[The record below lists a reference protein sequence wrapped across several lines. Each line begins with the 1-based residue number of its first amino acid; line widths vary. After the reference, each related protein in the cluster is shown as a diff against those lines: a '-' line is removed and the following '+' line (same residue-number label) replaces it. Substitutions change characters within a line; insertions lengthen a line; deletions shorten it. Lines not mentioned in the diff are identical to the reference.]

1 MAQRPDSARSAAS
14 SALVVWSALVGNL
27 LVAAT
32 KLAAALLTGSSAL
45 FSEAVHS
52 FVDTGNELLLLW
64 GLRRAELLPDAQ
76 FPFGH
81 GREVY
86 FWSFVVAILVLSL
99 GAGVSLFKG
108 IAQII
113 TPNAI
118 ERPTVIFIV
127 LALSAL
133 FEGASWIIS
142 FRVFRRTGAHRP
154 FWGALQGSKDP
165 PKFVVLLEDSAA
177 LLGLAVAAVGTW
189 LAISLDEP
197 RFDGLASVLIGLLLA
212 AVALVV
218 GAKTKDL
225 LIGEGA
231 SPELVKEVMQI
242 IASFEGVEHAN
253 GVLTTQLAPDQ
264 VIAIASIA
272 FADSLRTPQIERLVE
287 DIETAVVARRPEIGR
302 LFVKPQTPQAFD
314 AALKDRFESGV
325 TPAARQKRQR
335 RERQSRGGRAKT

>member
-1 MAQRPDSARSAAS
+1 MAQSADSGISTDS
-14 SALVVWSALVGNL
+14 SSFVVWAALLGNL

-32 KLAAALLTGSSAL
+32 KLAAALLTGSTAL

-64 GLRRAELLPDAQ
+64 GIRRAELLPDEQ

-86 FWSFVVAILVLSL
+86 FWSFVVAMLVLAL
-99 GAGVSLFKG
+99 GAGVSLLKG
-108 IAQII
+108 VAQII
-113 TPNAI
+113 TPSPI
-118 ERPTVIFIV
+118 ERPMVIFIV

-142 FRVFRRTGAHRP
+142 LRVFRRMGARRS

-189 LAISLDEP
+189 LAASFDEP
-197 RFDGLASVLIGLLLA
+197 RFDGLASVLIGVLLT
-212 AVALVV
+212 AVALVL

-225 LIGEGA
+225 LIGERA
-231 SPELVKEVMQI
+231 SPELIKEVMEI

-272 FADSLRTPQIERLVE
+272 FADSLMTPQIEKLVE
-287 DIETAVVARRPEIGR
+287 DIEAAVVARRPEIGR
-302 LFVKPQTPQAFD
+302 LFVKPQTPQAFN
-314 AALKDRFESGV
+314 AALKLRFESGV
-325 TPAARQKRQR
+325 TPAARKRRQW
-335 RERQSRGGRAKT
+335 REGRTR

>member
-1 MAQRPDSARSAAS
+1 MAPRSDSGISTDS
-14 SALVVWSALVGNL
+14 SSFVVWAALLGNL
-27 LVAAT
+27 LVAGT
-32 KLAAALLTGSSAL
+32 KLAAALVTGSTAL

-64 GLRRAELLPDAQ
+64 GIRRAELLPGEQ

-86 FWSFVVAILVLSL
+86 FWSFVVAMLVFAL
-99 GAGVSLFKG
+99 GAGVAFLKG
-108 IAQII
+108 VAQI
-113 TPNAI
+113 TAPNDI
-118 ERPTVIFIV
+118 ERPMVIFIV

-142 FRVFRRTGAHRP
+142 LRAFRRTGTRRS
-154 FWGALQGSKDP
+154 FWRALQGSKDA

-177 LLGLAVAAVGTW
+177 LLGLAIAAVGTW
-189 LAISLDEP
+189 LAVSFDEP
-197 RFDGLASVLIGLLLA
+197 RFDGLASVLIGVLLT
-212 AVALVV
+212 AVALVL

-225 LIGEGA
+225 LIGERA
-231 SPELVKEVMQI
+231 SPELIQEVMQI
-242 IASFEGVEHAN
+242 VASFEGVEHAN

-272 FADSLRTPQIERLVE
+272 FTDSLRTPQIEKLVE

-302 LFVKPQTPQAFD
+302 LFVKPQTPQAFE
-314 AALKDRFESGV
+314 AALKLRFESGV
-325 TPAARQKRQR
+325 TPAARQKRR
-335 RERQSRGGRAKT
+335 GRGGRGP